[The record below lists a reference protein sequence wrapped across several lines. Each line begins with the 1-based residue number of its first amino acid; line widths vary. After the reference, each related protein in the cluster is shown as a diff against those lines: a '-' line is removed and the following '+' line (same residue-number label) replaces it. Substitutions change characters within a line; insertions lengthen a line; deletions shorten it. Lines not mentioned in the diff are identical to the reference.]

1 MIRRLLLCSATLVG
15 LASCATLAPG
25 RFDSHEI
32 VDCELPGAVVRIG
45 RDYATTGRGRALRT
59 SADDCTLRGGYY
71 TAADQA
77 NYETALRT
85 WLPLA
90 EDGDAQAQFYVGQIY
105 EKGLGRAPDANKAAS
120 WYLRAGE
127 AGYAPAQ
134 TALAML
140 YESGAT
146 GSADPVKALQWYR
159 RAAGLRGTV
168 ALGGNASDDDAK
180 RLRSEL
186 DRLRKDA
193 REQSARLQGE
203 QNQLR
208 QQLASLQQELA
219 RARSSGDAARLDKA
233 QGALAQTQNQTD
245 NARQQL
251 DLAARQEQAALQ
263 ALARMENERQ
273 REAAD
278 PDAPQIQLLQPTSLA
293 MRGLLTVR
301 VDDLNR
307 PMQLNA
313 RIRSRKPLHTVT
325 VNGRPAS
332 VDAQGVLRTTVP
344 LSGRTEMVEIVALD
358 EAGRRSL
365 LPFVIASRHV
375 ADAKPTSQAS
385 TGFGRYHALVIGNA
399 RYREWD
405 ALVTP
410 HNDAQAV
417 SATLRDRYGFEV
429 TTLLDATRDQIFAAL
444 AKLRATLGEDDN
456 LLVYYSGHGSW
467 DQANLQGYW
476 VPVDG
481 GRGNAA
487 HYISSSDITD
497 QVSVMRARQILVVA
511 DACYSGVFVRSVA
524 EQLAPNDNDRA
535 LMLER
540 AQLRSR
546 KVMSSGNIREVM
558 DGGAGKHSIFASE
571 FIKALSL
578 QSEPYEA
585 RQLYRQIAAKVEG
598 VAQGFGEQQ
607 QPQYGPMRYS
617 GHVGGDFVFVPKT
630 KQ

>member
-1 MIRRLLLCSATLVG
+1 MFRRLLLCSAALAG
-15 LASCATLAPG
+15 LTSCATLAPG

-59 SADDCTLRGGYY
+59 SADDCTVRGGYY

-120 WYLRAGE
+120 WYLRSAE
-127 AGYAPAQ
+127 AGYAAAQ

-146 GSADPVKALQWYR
+146 GSADPVQALQWYR
-159 RAAGLRGTV
+159 RAAGLRGSV
-168 ALGGNASDDDAK
+168 ALGERSGSDDAL

-193 REQSARLQGE
+193 REQTARLQAE
-203 QNQLR
+203 QATLR
-208 QQLASLQQELA
+208 QQLATLQQELA
-219 RARSSGDAARLDKA
+219 QARASGDAARLDQA
-233 QGALAQTQNQTD
+233 QGALAQTQTRTD
-245 NARQQL
+245 NAGQQL

-263 ALARMENERQ
+263 ALAQLEADRQ

-278 PDAPQIQLLQPTSLA
+278 PEAPQIQLLQPSSLA

-301 VDDLNR
+301 VDDLTR
-307 PMQLNA
+307 PVQLNA
-313 RIRSRKPLHTVT
+313 RIRSRTPLRSVT
-325 VNGRPAS
+325 INGRTVP
-332 VDAQGVLRTTVP
+332 VDAQGLLRTTVP
-344 LSGRTEMVEIVALD
+344 LSGRTEMVEIAALD
-358 EAGRRSL
+358 EAGRRSQ
-365 LPFVIASRHV
+365 LPFVIAGKHV
-375 ADAKPTSQAS
+375 ADARPTAQTS

-399 RYREWD
+399 RYREWEPL
-405 ALVTP
+405 ATP

-417 SATLRDRYGFEV
+417 SDTLRDRYGFEV
-429 TTLLDATRDQIFAAL
+429 TTLLDATREQIFAAL
-444 AKLRATLGEDDN
+444 ARLRASLGENDN

-524 EQLAPNDNDRA
+524 EQLAPSANDRA

-558 DGGAGKHSIFASE
+558 DGGAGRHSIFASE
-571 FIKALSL
+571 FIKALSS
-578 QSEPYEA
+578 QSQPYEA
-585 RQLYRQIAAKVEG
+585 RQLYGQIAGKVEH
-598 VAQGFGEQQ
+598 VARGFGEQQ

-617 GHVGGDFVFVPKT
+617 GHVGGDFVFVPRPK
-630 KQ
+630 K